1 MSVGLLLTSKTG
13 REHRELM
20 PVAAQSI
27 FASKWLPGC
36 SELKLTWVPL
46 FETGIVVDPSNASAV
61 LEELHQ
67 LRAWMVQR
75 AGYEYESER
84 LSRLID
90 GVENA
95 RTRPDLDIFIG

>member
-1 MSVGLLLTSKTG
+1 MSVGLLVTSKSN
-13 REHRELM
+13 RDHRELL
-20 PVAAQSI
+20 PVAPQSI
-27 FASKWLPGC
+27 FVSKWLPGC

-46 FETGIVVDPSNASAV
+46 FETGIVVDSSNASAV

-67 LRAWMVQR
+67 LRAWMAGR
-75 AGYEYESER
+75 AGYQYEAER
-84 LSRLID
+84 IARLID